1 MLRLNHF
8 SFRYQPEAPFA
19 LIDLDLH
26 IRPGEFVG
34 ITGNSGAGKTTLTYA
49 LNGVIPHHYNGE
61 FFGEVFVGGYD
72 TVTTPLATLARLT
85 GSVFQDIDSQMV
97 AAVVEDEVL
106 FGLENFGFPRDVIE
120 QRLNECLARVGISHL
135 RQRNIRTL
143 SGGQKQ
149 KLAIAAVTALSPKLL
164 ILDEPT
170 GELDPQSSRQI
181 FEMLRQLNQEQ
192 GITIVVVEQK
202 IALLAEFAER
212 LLVLEKGKVV
222 LDGAVT
228 QILAEPEKLNACGIH
243 CPRVAT
249 LANRLYKMGYYQG
262 MIPWKLDE
270 AVSMVEE
277 VLA

>member
-8 SFRYQPEAPFA
+8 SFRYQAEAPFA
-19 LIDLDLH
+19 LLDLNLQ

-34 ITGNSGAGKTTLTYA
+34 VIGNSGAGKTTLTYA
-49 LNGVIPHHYNGE
+49 LNGVIPHHYDGE
-61 FFGEVFVGGYD
+61 FFGEVVVDGYD
-72 TVTTPLATLARLT
+72 TVTTPLETLSRMT

-97 AAVVEDEVL
+97 AAVVEDEIL
-106 FGLENFGFPRDVIE
+106 FGLENFGVPREVMAQKVD
-120 QRLNECLARVGISHL
+120 ECLEQVGISHL

-192 GITIVVVEQK
+192 GVTIVVVEQK
-202 IALLAEFAER
+202 IALLAEFAHR
-212 LLVLEKGKVV
+212 LLVLQQGQVM
-222 LDGAVT
+222 LDGSVA
-228 QILAEPEKLNACGIH
+228 QILSEPEKLNACGVH
-243 CPRVAT
+243 CPRIAT
-249 LANRLYKMGYYQG
+249 LANRLTEMGYYQG
-262 MIPWKLDE
+262 TIPRNLDE
-270 AVSMVEE
+270 AAAMVEE